1 MWKILG
7 VLQCVELK
15 QEKKK
20 KKKIN
25 LRNLFGL
32 LRNENKMRWRKF
44 LVLQ

>member
-7 VLQCVELK
+7 VLQCVKLE
-15 QEKKK
+15 QEKK
-20 KKKIN
+20 N

-32 LRNENKMRWRKF
+32 LRNENKMRWRKV